1 MTLRKTLLTFL
12 LLLPLAMSADA
23 LDDLQ
28 QLFASK
34 PQVQEKIYIH
44 TDNNCYFLGDTLWYK
59 AYVVRADN
67 LKPTNYSKY
76 LYVELLSPDGYVVER
91 QHIPVSAN
99 GATCGQFALTDT
111 LYSGFYEV
119 RAYTRW
125 QLNFNVTHKDY
136 TTNDRLK
143 FYGVQAAAD
152 FFRDFEGLYS
162 RVFPVYQKP
171 NTVGDFS
178 ERYMSKRPKQRVLKE
193 HKALYVTF
201 YPEGGHLV
209 KGLSSN
215 VAFEVKD
222 NNGELID
229 IEGTLSDGR
238 TVKTSHLGKG
248 EFNITPQ
255 GSSTA
260 LRLHWNDRDWSFPL
274 PKAEESGATV
284 AYNTAKHSADIRS
297 KGISAAA
304 YMVMCRGKLIKFE
317 RISGNAT
324 VQLSGLPTGIN
335 ELIVYD
341 TNAQPLASRLFFVNN
356 NDYSKPL
363 QASLTTVA
371 DGGTVGK
378 TTTIAPYAAMQLQVS
393 SDVPLPTVS
402 ISVHDAQTDEPGY
415 DDGNIMTDMLLSSEL
430 KGFIPYPAQYFPVAK
445 SGKEPDAATLS
456 KAAQNLDLLM
466 KVQGWRRYKRQKQ
479 LRYLPERR
487 FTFEGT
493 VLTIPDIASIALETD
508 FANAGKKAYTTSDV
522 AERELE
528 AMHGGAPE
536 TFESVRPADDED
548 IASAELTAET
558 VDDQV
563 EYATQQDMKLGSGR
577 VKRSVIVEAN
587 LTKDGDLAVASAR
600 TDRNG
605 HFIFNLPEY
614 YDSAILFVKAYNPAD
629 SASKNLAA
637 RDPQFA
643 NERVF
648 PDYFVKRDMIFPIY
662 SQPYSWYQM
671 NSPELQ
677 FFDEDDENI
686 PENSKLAGDHRLQ
699 TVIVKARR
707 RGKRRIDMDKPAL
720 VRDIYQIYNDI
731 SDYGLMLGVYDAKRM
746 PVAVATYL
754 CGNMGRRNMFNIRA
768 MVNGTSFYR
777 NYIPTGNEYD
787 KPATSL
793 AVFQNT
799 MLTNLKD
806 IRAYTDYELRT
817 DSGAVVETNSPDI
830 TLEFVPM
837 PEGSKRYTYR
847 DRRYVLDGI
856 AYPEEY
862 YSPDY
867 SKAIPKEPKDYRRT
881 LYWNPNAKPE
891 ADGRFTTT
899 LYNNCRETRVTVSAC
914 GIDTEGHA
922 YYNN

>member
-1 MTLRKTLLTFL
+1 
-12 LLLPLAMSADA
+12 
-23 LDDLQ
+23 
-28 QLFASK
+28 
-34 PQVQEKIYIH
+34 
-44 TDNNCYFLGDTLWYK
+44 
-59 AYVVRADN
+59 
-67 LKPTNYSKY
+67 
-76 LYVELLSPDGYVVER
+76 
-91 QHIPVSAN
+91 
-99 GATCGQFALTDT
+99 
-111 LYSGFYEV
+111 
-119 RAYTRW
+119 
-125 QLNFNVTHKDY
+125 
-136 TTNDRLK
+136 
-143 FYGVQAAAD
+143 
-152 FFRDFEGLYS
+152 
-162 RVFPVYQKP
+162 
-171 NTVGDFS
+171 
-178 ERYMSKRPKQRVLKE
+178 
-193 HKALYVTF
+193 
-201 YPEGGHLV
+201 
-209 KGLSSN
+209 
-215 VAFEVKD
+215 
-222 NNGELID
+222 
-229 IEGTLSDGR
+229 
-238 TVKTSHLGKG
+238 
-248 EFNITPQ
+248 
-255 GSSTA
+255 
-260 LRLHWNDRDWSFPL
+260 
-274 PKAEESGATV
+274 
-284 AYNTAKHSADIRS
+284 
-297 KGISAAA
+297 
-304 YMVMCRGKLIKFE
+304 
-317 RISGNAT
+317 
-324 VQLSGLPTGIN
+324 
-335 ELIVYD
+335 
-341 TNAQPLASRLFFVNN
+341 
-356 NDYSKPL
+356 
-363 QASLTTVA
+363 
-371 DGGTVGK
+371 
-378 TTTIAPYAAMQLQVS
+378 
-393 SDVPLPTVS
+393 
-402 ISVHDAQTDEPGY
+402 
-415 DDGNIMTDMLLSSEL
+415 
-430 KGFIPYPAQYFPVAK
+430 
-445 SGKEPDAATLS
+445 
-456 KAAQNLDLLM
+456 
-466 KVQGWRRYKRQKQ
+466 
-479 LRYLPERR
+479 
-487 FTFEGT
+487 
-493 VLTIPDIASIALETD
+493 VLTVPDIASIAEESS
-508 FANAGKKAYTTSDV
+508 FRNAGKSAYTTTGL
-522 AERELE
+522 AEDELTVH
-528 AMHGGAPE
+528 HGGESNTFDLINPE
-536 TFESVRPADDED
+536 EEDVDSKSSIETGPSFDEM
-548 IASAELTAET
+548 
-558 VDDQV
+558 
-563 EYATQQDMKLGSGR
+563 EYGSQQDMKLGSGR

-629 SASKNLAA
+629 SASKNLSA

-754 CGNMGRRNMFNIRA
+754 CGNLGRRNMFNIRA

-914 GIDTEGHA
+914 GIDGEGHA
-922 YYNN
+922 YFNY

>member
-1 MTLRKTLLTFL
+1 
-12 LLLPLAMSADA
+12 MSADA
-23 LDDLQ
+23 LDELQ
-28 QLFASK
+28 QLLETK

-67 LKPTNYSKY
+67 LKPTNYSKL

-111 LYSGFYEV
+111 LYSGYYEV

-136 TTNDRLK
+136 TPNDRLK

-162 RVFPVYQKP
+162 RVFPVYEKP
-171 NTVGDFS
+171 KTTGDYT

-193 HKALYVTF
+193 HKALHVTF

-209 KGLSSN
+209 KGLTSN

-229 IEGTLSDGR
+229 IEGKLSDGR
-238 TVKTSHLGKG
+238 IVKTSHLGKG
-248 EFNITPQ
+248 DFNITPQ
-255 GSSTA
+255 GSIVT
-260 LRLHWNDRDWSFPL
+260 LKLHWNDRDWTFPL
-274 PKAEESGATV
+274 PKAEENGATV
-284 AYNTAKHSADIRS
+284 AYSPAKHSADIRS
-297 KGISAAA
+297 KGVNAAA
-304 YMVMCRGKLIKFE
+304 YTVMCRGKLMKFE
-317 RISGNAT
+317 RIDGDAT
-324 VQLSGLPTGIN
+324 VQLAGLPTGIN
-335 ELIVYD
+335 ELIVYGAD
-341 TNAQPLASRLFFVNN
+341 AQPLASRLFFVNN
-356 NDYSKPL
+356 NDYGKPL

-371 DGGTVGK
+371 DGGAVGK
-378 TTTIAPYAAMQLQVS
+378 TTTVAPYAAMQLQVS

-430 KGFIPYPAQYFPVAK
+430 KGFIPYPAQYFPMAK
-445 SGKEPDAATLS
+445 GGKEPDAATLA
-456 KAAQNLDLLM
+456 KAGQNLDLLM
-466 KVQGWRRYKRQKQ
+466 KVQGWRRYKRQKR

-493 VLTIPDIASIALETD
+493 VLTIPDIATIAQESD
-508 FANAGKKAYTTSDV
+508 FANAGKKAYTTSDL
-522 AERELE
+522 AETDMQQLV
-528 AMHGGAPE
+528 GGTTSYE
-536 TFESVRPADDED
+536 SFESVRPDDED
-548 IASAELTAET
+548 TENMELTAET

-563 EYATQQDMKLGSGR
+563 EYATPDGTKLGSGR
-577 VKRSVIVEAN
+577 VMRSVIVEAN

-614 YDSAILFVKAYNPAD
+614 YDKAILFVKAYNIAD

-637 RDPQFA
+637 QDKYFTD
-643 NERVF
+643 ERRF
-648 PDYFVKRDMIFPIY
+648 PDYFVKRDMIFPIF
-662 SQPYSWYQM
+662 SQPYSWYQV

-707 RGKRRIDMDKPAL
+707 RGKRRIDMTKPAL
-720 VRDIYQIYNDI
+720 VRDAYELYNDI
-731 SDYGLMLGVYDAKRM
+731 SDYGLMLGVYDATRM
-746 PVAVATYL
+746 PLAVATYL
-754 CGNMGRRNMFNIRA
+754 SGNMGRRNMFNIRA

-777 NYIPTGNEYD
+777 NYLPTGNEYD
-787 KPATSL
+787 KPATSF

-806 IRAYTDYELRT
+806 VRAFTDYELRT
-817 DSGAVVETNSPDI
+817 DSGAVVDTHSPDI
-830 TLEFVPM
+830 TLDFVPM

-867 SKAIPKEPKDYRRT
+867 SKAIPTEPKDYRRT

>member
-1 MTLRKTLLTFL
+1 MTLRKTLLSFL
-12 LLLPLAMSADA
+12 LLLPLAVSADA

-28 QLFASK
+28 QLLDKK

-67 LKPTNYSKY
+67 LKPTNYSKL

-99 GATCGQFALTDT
+99 GATCGQFALPDT
-111 LYSGFYEV
+111 LYSGYYEV

-136 TTNDRLK
+136 TPNDRLK
-143 FYGVQAAAD
+143 FYGAQAAAD

-162 RVFPVYQKP
+162 RVFPIYEKP
-171 NTVGDFS
+171 KTTGDFT

-193 HKALYVTF
+193 HKAIFVTF

-209 KGLSSN
+209 KGLTSN

-255 GSSTA
+255 GSSAA
-260 LRLHWNDRDWSFPL
+260 LKLHWNDRDWTFTL
-274 PKAEESGATV
+274 PEAEESGATV
-284 AYNTAKHSADIRS
+284 EYSASKHSAAIRS
-297 KGISAAA
+297 KGVNAAA
-304 YMVMCRGKLIKFE
+304 YMVMCRGKLMKFE
-317 RISGNAT
+317 RINGNAT
-324 VQLSGLPTGIN
+324 VQLNGLPTGIN

-341 TNAQPLASRLFFVNN
+341 ANAQPLASRLFFVNN

-363 QASLTTVA
+363 QASLITVA
-371 DGGTVGK
+371 DGGAVGK

-402 ISVHDAQTDEPGY
+402 IAVHDAQTDEPGY

-430 KGFIPYPAQYFPVAK
+430 KGFIPYPAQYFPMAK
-445 SGKEPDAATLS
+445 GGQEPSAATVV

-493 VLTIPDIASIALETD
+493 VLTIPDIATIAQESD
-508 FANAGKKAYTTSDV
+508 FAKAGKVAATATDQAYADMDRLSQGNVITVNPSIDVWEEDGTSDSSSEEEV
-522 AERELE
+522 
-528 AMHGGAPE
+528 
-536 TFESVRPADDED
+536 T
-548 IASAELTAET
+548 
-558 VDDQV
+558 
-563 EYATQQDMKLGSGR
+563 YATPDGSKLGSGH
-577 VKRSVIVEAN
+577 VMRSVIVEAN
-587 LTKDGDLAVASAR
+587 LTKDGDLAVASTR
-600 TDRNG
+600 TDRKG

-614 YDSAILFVKAYNPAD
+614 YDKAILFVKAYNIAD
-629 SASKNLAA
+629 SASKNLSAH
-637 RDPQFA
+637 DKFFTD
-643 NERVF
+643 ERRL

-662 SQPYSWYQM
+662 SQPYSWYQV

-686 PENSKLAGDHRLQ
+686 PANSKLAGDHRLQ
-699 TVIVKARR
+699 TVIVKSRR
-707 RGKRRIDMDKPAL
+707 RGKRRIDMTKPAMVMDAYTL
-720 VRDIYQIYNDI
+720 YNDV
-731 SDYGLMLGVYDAKRM
+731 SDYGLMLGVYDAMRM
-746 PVAVATYL
+746 PMAVATYL

-768 MVNGTSFYR
+768 VVNGTSFYR
-777 NYIPTGNEYD
+777 NYLPTGNEYD
-787 KPATSL
+787 KPATSFG
-793 AVFQNT
+793 VFQST

-806 IRAYTDYELRT
+806 VRAFTDYELRT
-817 DSGAVVETNSPDI
+817 DSGAVVDTHSPDI
-830 TLEFVPM
+830 TLDFVPM
-837 PEGSKRYTYR
+837 EEGAKRYTYR

-867 SKAIPKEPKDYRRT
+867 SQAVPNEPKDYRRT

-899 LYNNCRETRVTVSAC
+899 LYNNSRETRVTVSAC
-914 GIDTEGHA
+914 GIDTEGYA
-922 YYNN
+922 YYNY

>member
-1 MTLRKTLLTFL
+1 
-12 LLLPLAMSADA
+12 MSADA
-23 LDDLQ
+23 LDELQ
-28 QLFASK
+28 QMLETK

-67 LKPTNYSKY
+67 LKPTNYSKL

-111 LYSGFYEV
+111 LYSGYYEV

-136 TTNDRLK
+136 TPNDRLK

-162 RVFPVYQKP
+162 RVFPVYEKP
-171 NTVGDFS
+171 KTTGDFT

-193 HKALYVTF
+193 HKAIHVTF

-209 KGLSSN
+209 KGLQSN

-229 IEGTLSDGR
+229 IEGKLSDGR
-238 TVKTSHLGKG
+238 IVKTSHLGKG
-248 EFNITPQ
+248 DFNITPQ
-255 GSSTA
+255 GSSAT
-260 LRLHWNDRDWSFPL
+260 LKLHWNDRDWTFTL
-274 PKAEESGATV
+274 PEAEESGATV
-284 AYNTAKHSADIRS
+284 AYSPAKHSADIRS
-297 KGISAAA
+297 KGVNAAA
-304 YMVMCRGKLIKFE
+304 YTVMCRGKLMKFE

-324 VQLSGLPTGIN
+324 VQLNGLPTGVN
-335 ELIVYD
+335 ELIVYGAD
-341 TNAQPLASRLFFVNN
+341 AQPLASRLFFVNN
-356 NDYSKPL
+356 NDYGKPL
-363 QASLTTVA
+363 QALLTTVA
-371 DGGTVGK
+371 DGGAVGK
-378 TTTIAPYAAMQLQVS
+378 TTTVAPYAAMQLQVS

-430 KGFIPYPAQYFPVAK
+430 KGFIPYPAQYFPMAK
-445 SGKEPDAATLS
+445 DGKEPDAATLA
-456 KAAQNLDLLM
+456 KAGQNLDLLM

-479 LRYLPERR
+479 LRYLPERH

-493 VLTIPDIASIALETD
+493 VLTVPDIASIAEESS
-508 FANAGKKAYTTSDV
+508 FRNAGKSAYTTTGL
-522 AERELE
+522 AEDELTVR
-528 AMHGGAPE
+528 HGGESNTFDLINPE
-536 TFESVRPADDED
+536 EEDVDSKSSIETGPSFDEM
-548 IASAELTAET
+548 
-558 VDDQV
+558 
-563 EYATQQDMKLGSGR
+563 EYGSQNDVKLGSGR
-577 VKRSVIVEAN
+577 VRRSVIVEAN
-587 LTKDGDLAVASAR
+587 LSKDGDLAVASAR

-614 YDSAILFVKAYNPAD
+614 YDKAILFVKAYNIAD
-629 SASKNLAA
+629 SAKKNMSAVHDA
-637 RDPQFA
+637 NFA
-643 NERVF
+643 NERAY

-662 SQPYSWYQM
+662 SQPYSWYQL

-686 PENSKLAGDHRLQ
+686 PENSTLAGDHRLQ
-699 TVIVKARR
+699 TVVVKARR
-707 RGKRRIDMDKPAL
+707 RGKRRIDMEKPAWR
-720 VRDIYQIYNDI
+720 RDAYEVFNDVC
-731 SDYGLMLGVYDAKRM
+731 DYGLMLGVYDATRM
-746 PVAVATYL
+746 PLAVATYL

-768 MVNGTSFYR
+768 MVDGTSFYR
-777 NYIPTGNEYD
+777 NYLPTGNEYD
-787 KPATSL
+787 KPATSFG
-793 AVFQNT
+793 VFQGT

-817 DSGAVVETNSPDI
+817 DSGAVVDTHSPDI
-830 TLEFVPM
+830 TLDFVKM
-837 PEGSKRYTYR
+837 PEGSKRFTYR

-856 AYPEEY
+856 TYPEEC

-867 SKAIPKEPKDYRRT
+867 SNATPKEPKDYRRT

-891 ADGRFTTT
+891 ADGCFTAKF
-899 LYNNCRETRVTVSAC
+899 YNNCRETRVTVSAC
-914 GIDTEGHA
+914 GIDSEGHA
-922 YYNN
+922 YYSH